1 MALYPAGSQTNTPS
15 LLHQATVSYERRSL
29 ERLEAM
35 FRFYQVCEPHP
46 LAKQSGRT
54 LQMNRY
60 ALPGFN
66 TNPAAEGVVPNPI
79 QQASNTI
86 SVTVEAYSAFM
97 SASTML
103 DDTDINPTTD
113 RMVDDLSYMASGTVD
128 TIIRTE
134 IDGNSSALVSTIGAY
149 LSAADFKANVA
160 LLQGINVRPRFDSY
174 FFSVLHPYVV
184 YDLITDN
191 TAGGFIDALKYTSGR
206 QVLSGEVGEIAMCR
220 LLTSTNVGTTGTA
233 PSVQYYTYIMGSGGI
248 GICDLA
254 GRGPSQVTDPRNQR
268 FALNIIKGGPSTVDP
283 TGEIA
288 TYVSTRYVFA
298 AKTLDATNLRFKIVK
313 ADASLV

>member
-1 MALYPAGSQTNTPS
+1 
-15 LLHQATVSYERRSL
+15 
-29 ERLEAM
+29 M

-46 LAKQSGRT
+46 LSKNSGRT

-66 TNPAAEGVVPNPI
+66 TNPAAEGVVPSPI
-79 QQASNTI
+79 GQASTTI

-113 RMVDDLSYMASGTVD
+113 RMVDDLSYQASGTVD

-134 IDGNSSALVSTIGAY
+134 IDSNTSAQVATIGAY
-149 LSAADFKANVA
+149 LSAADFKAQVA
-160 LLQGINVRPRFDSY
+160 LLLGTNVRPRFDNY
-174 FFSVLHPYVV
+174 FFNVTHPYNV

-191 TAGGFIDALKYTSGR
+191 TAGGFIDALKYSSGR
-206 QVLSGEVGEIAMCR
+206 QVLAGEVGEIAMTR
-220 LLTSTNVGTTGTA
+220 ILTSTNVGTTGTA
-233 PSVQYYTYIMGSGGI
+233 PNVQYFSYVMGSGGI
-248 GICDLA
+248 GICDLQ

-268 FALNIIKGGPSTVDP
+268 FQLNIIKGGPSTVDP

-298 AKTLDATNLRFKIVK
+298 AKTLDTVGLRFKILK

>member
-46 LAKQSGRT
+46 LAKNSGRT

-66 TNPAAEGVVPNPI
+66 TNPAAEGVVPSPL
-79 QQASNTI
+79 QQSSNTI
-86 SVTVEAYSAFM
+86 SVTVEPYSNFM

-113 RMVDDLSYMASGTVD
+113 RMVEDLSYMNAGTVD

-134 IDGNSSALVSTIGAY
+134 IDSNTTAQVNTIGAY
-149 LSAADFKANVA
+149 LSAQDFKANVA
-160 LLQGINVRPRFDSY
+160 LLLGINVRPRFDNY
-174 FFSVLHPYVV
+174 FFSVLHPYIV

-206 QVLSGEVGEIAMCR
+206 QVLAGEVGEIAMCR

-233 PSVQYYTYIMGSGGI
+233 PSLQYYTYIIGSGWI

-254 GRGPSQVTDPRNQR
+254 GRGPSQVSDPRNQR
-268 FALNIIKGGPSTVDP
+268 FSLNIIKGGPSSVDP

-298 AKTLDATNLRFKIVK
+298 AKTLDTVNNRGKIIK